1 MAAKKQTYE
10 QAMKRLEEIV
20 SRIDSNELDIDSL
33 SVNLKEAQELIKF
46 CRDKLYKADEEIK
59 KMLDN
64 NVSYANVA
72 IGCVIF
78 RMAYLHIE
86 TYRQIIKAINK
97 KAILIGICKYKT

>member
-33 SVNLKEAQELIKF
+33 GVNLKEAQELIKITVF
-46 CRDKLYKADEEIK
+46 KAYEADEEIK

-64 NVSYANVA
+64 NVS
-72 IGCVIF
+72 
-78 RMAYLHIE
+78 M
-86 TYRQIIKAINK
+86 
-97 KAILIGICKYKT
+97 